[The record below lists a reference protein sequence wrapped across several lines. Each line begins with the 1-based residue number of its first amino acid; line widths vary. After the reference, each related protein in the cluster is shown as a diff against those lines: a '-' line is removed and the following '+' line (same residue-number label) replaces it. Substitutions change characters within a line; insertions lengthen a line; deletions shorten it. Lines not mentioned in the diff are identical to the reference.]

1 MITIHLPLALSIV
14 CAALLIPG
22 GCKGSDGSN
31 PPRGPDQTT
40 DGTDSGDASDGGTVD
55 DAPVKPPAPP
65 EPPPPPADPDTILW
79 RGPAFSLD
87 VLVME
92 SFPEQ
97 YAVVWKVVA
106 RSGGHDVRLDRTDW
120 AGDRLNIYVTF
131 EMPGPDEVV
140 TMALVPFEQRFD
152 ADTRKVGSARLFVRG
167 ITRGTDNSTADWVL
181 AAKVN

>member
-1 MITIHLPLALSIV
+1 MTTINLQFALSIV
-14 CAALLIPG
+14 CAVLLLSG

-31 PPRGPDQTT
+31 PPRTPNQST
-40 DGTDSGDASDGGTVD
+40 DGTDSGRANDDDTVD
-55 DAPVKPPAPP
+55 DAPADPPS
-65 EPPPPPADPDTILW
+65 PPPPPADPDAILW

-106 RSGGHDVRLDRTDW
+106 RAGGHNLRLDRAEW

-152 ADTRKVGSARLFVRG
+152 AGTMKVGSARLFVRG
-167 ITRGTDNSTADWVL
+167 ITRGTDNSKADWVL